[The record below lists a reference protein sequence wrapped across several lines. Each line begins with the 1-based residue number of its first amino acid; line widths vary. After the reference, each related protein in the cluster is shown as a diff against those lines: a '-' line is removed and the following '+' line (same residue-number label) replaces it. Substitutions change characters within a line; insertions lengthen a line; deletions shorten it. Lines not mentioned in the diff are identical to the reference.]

1 MGFSKGFDKDS
12 INWQYFNNFSLILK
26 TLLLCLLVSNNFLET
41 TYQLLQEKMFLIPRG
56 QILFFHYELF
66 KVKWKSKIET
76 CREQVFLCCWVMI
89 VTLRNTFI
97 VFDSKLVIITSVKR
111 REHSVPEFEKYH
123 WLKMKALLT
132 EFTLSSQLTFQ

>member
-111 REHSVPEFEKYH
+111 WEHSVLEFEKYH

-132 EFTLSSQLTFQ
+132 ELTLSSQLTFQ